1 MVSSSIEALQKIDE
15 ANKELRERNAQRLA
29 EAKQAMG
36 RKYLLHPEN
45 AMSREKYSAIS
56 KVTA

>member
-36 RKYLLHPEN
+36 RKYLLHPEK